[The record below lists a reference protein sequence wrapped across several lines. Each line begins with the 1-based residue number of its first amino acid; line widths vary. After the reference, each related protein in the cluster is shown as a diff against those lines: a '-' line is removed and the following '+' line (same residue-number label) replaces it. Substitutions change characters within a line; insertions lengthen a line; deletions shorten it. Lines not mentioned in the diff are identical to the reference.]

1 MHNIDDLHRLAKKRL
16 PRGLYAMLERG
27 AEDEVT
33 MARNRSD
40 MAKLTLRPRTL
51 VDVSRRSQDVT
62 LFGKVSRSPVMIGPT
77 GFAGLGAFEGEL
89 KLARA
94 AAAAGVP
101 YVLGSVSMT
110 SMENVMQHGG
120 GGRLWFQLFPWSDLS
135 MNDEVIERALAAGY
149 EALVITTDTP
159 VIGNLEHILNSGFKL
174 PFRYGFRNVLDVL
187 ARPAWLLEVLLP
199 YLIAG
204 KGGMPRFENYPRAL
218 RHAVTSSSRASI
230 VPVMSDAFSWDALRS
245 VRRKWPRTLI
255 VKGIM
260 DPRDASLAAD
270 LGVDGI
276 VVSNHGGRNLD
287 ASMSTIAA
295 LPAIADAV
303 GQRMTVLIDSGF
315 RRGTDV
321 IKALALGAHGVLL
334 GRAALYGLSAA
345 GEAGAARALAIF
357 HEEIDRTMAF
367 LGCNRIGE
375 LSREILDFDADFG
388 RT

>member
-1 MHNIDDLHRLAKKRL
+1 MHNIDDLHRLAKQRL

-33 MARNRSD
+33 MERNRSELE
-40 MAKLTLRPRTL
+40 KLTLKPRTL
-51 VDVSRRSQDVT
+51 VDVSRRSQAVT

-77 GFAGLGAFEGEL
+77 GFAGLAAFEGEL

-110 SMENVMQHGG
+110 SMERVMQHG
-120 GGRLWFQLFPWSDLS
+120 GGRLWFQLFPWADLA

-174 PFRYGFRNVLDVL
+174 PFRYGLRNVLDVL

-204 KGGMPRFENYPRAL
+204 KGGMPRFENYPQAL

-230 VPVMSDAFSWDALRS
+230 VPVMSDAFTWEALRS

-260 DPRDASLAAD
+260 DARDAVLAAD

-315 RRGTDV
+315 RRGTGV

-367 LGCNRIGE
+367 LGCNWISE
-375 LSREILDFDADFG
+375 LNRDLLAFDAEFG